1 MRGLSSRLT
10 SRVLVLAAVVFATL
24 GPGAVSADDS
34 LELLSA
40 EERAYVEKI
49 QGALATGFGVSVA
62 VDAGLGGGASNGSSA
77 EGELD
82 TAGTLEVLAAANL
95 ILSGVAGTL
104 RETPPTSMRGLIE
117 TNMGVAEVLENSYAS
132 CKAAAAEEGANS
144 ALQWGR
150 DALGDVFG
158 LPLGDGGSTVAGK
171 ARVLSCVASENA
183 KVNDALRVAQDALYA
198 RVDEIKKEEEL
209 ERELLG
215 DQGGA
220 MCFIA
225 TAAYGTSS
233 APEIDVLRDFRDE
246 VLMQSESGRDLV
258 GFYYAASPPVAEFIA
273 RHEMLRTAVREA
285 IVDPIVAVVSATDCL
300 WSPAHP

>member
-1 MRGLSSRLT
+1 MSGLFARLA
-10 SRVLVLAAVVFATL
+10 SRVLVLAVVVSATFV
-24 GPGAVSADDS
+24 PGAVSADDS
-34 LELLSA
+34 LELLNA
-40 EERAYVEKI
+40 GQRAYVEKI
-49 QGALATGFGVSVA
+49 QAALATGFA
-62 VDAGLGGGASNGSSA
+62 VGGTIDEGLGGGASNAASA

-82 TAGTLEVLAAANL
+82 TVGTLEVLAAANV

-104 RETPPTSMRGLIE
+104 REAPPTSMRGLIE
-117 TNMGVAEVLENSYAS
+117 TNTGVAEVLENSYAS
-132 CKAAAAEEGANS
+132 CKGMVAEESANN

-150 DALGDVFG
+150 DALGDLFG
-158 LPLGDGGSTVAGK
+158 VPLGDSGTTVSGK
-171 ARVLSCVASENA
+171 ARVLTCVASETA

-198 RVDEIKKEEEL
+198 RVDEIQKEEEL

-220 MCFIA
+220 ICFIA

-233 APEIDVLRDFRDE
+233 APEIEVLRDFRDE

-273 RHEMLRTAVREA
+273 RHEMLRTVVREA
-285 IVDPIVAVVSATDCL
+285 VVDPIVAAVAATDCL